1 MQFVPSEKAIAIRY
15 PSVANLMVDSADR
28 KLDAYPLCNDFQIS
42 KANSILNGFFTR
54 IATTEVVFEWTTPNI
69 SAALNNNE
77 IFYSVTPVAG
87 GPTFSDT
94 FNIPTGFYTAYDIL
108 NYLFGDDGELNNYVG
123 STDVTWTIN
132 SAGEGAAFVTATTGV
147 AGGVDVVL
155 EGPLLTRLFP
165 ANELIGNTLDVN
177 VPPAPGLA
185 GIPTINGAIDLRPVR
200 YIDIVCNQLTNNQSV
215 KDASTAPIVRD
226 VLCRWYFDYDN
237 QTPTDQFGYPIL
249 MGYTPFYL
257 RRIFN
262 PPKQI
267 QWQTNIPIGNISFQL
282 FDNTGN
288 QLDVENTTNY
298 LMTLQVSEV

>member
-54 IATTEVVFEWTTPNI
+54 IGTTEVVFEWTTPNI

-77 IFYSVTPVAG
+77 ISYIVTPAG
-87 GPTFSDT
+87 GLPIGNT

-108 NYLFGDDGELNNYVG
+108 DYLFAAGGELNAY
-123 STDVTWTIN
+123 
-132 SAGEGAAFVTATTGV
+132 TATTGV
-147 AGGVDVVL
+147 TWSINSAGAGTAIVAVSTIAVGGAAVVL

-165 ANELIGNTLDVN
+165 ANELNFNSLDVI
-177 VPPAPGLA
+177 VPTAPTTV
-185 GIPTINGAIDLRPVR
+185 GIPTIQGAIDLRPVR

-237 QTPTDQFGYPIL
+237 QAPTDQFGYPIL

-282 FDNTGN
+282 YDNTGN
-288 QLDVENTTNY
+288 QLDVDDTTNY
-298 LMTLQVSEV
+298 LMTLQVSEM

>member
-54 IATTEVVFEWTTPNI
+54 IGTTEVVFEWTTPNI

-77 IFYSVTPVAG
+77 IFYIVTPAG
-87 GPTFSDT
+87 GLPIGNT

-108 NYLFGDDGELNNYVG
+108 DYLFGNDGELNAYTAATG
-123 STDVTWTIN
+123 VTWSIN
-132 SAGEGAAFVTATTGV
+132 SAGEGVAFVAASTIAV
-147 AGGVDVVL
+147 GGAVVGL

-165 ANELIGNTLDVN
+165 ADELNFNSLDVI
-177 VPPAPGLA
+177 VPTAPTTV
-185 GIPTINGAIDLRPVR
+185 GIPTIQGAIDLRPVR

-282 FDNTGN
+282 YDNTGN
-288 QLDVENTTNY
+288 QLDVDDTTNY